1 MSENSIPYYIKVDD
15 YGNANISR
23 DKIFALPKDST
34 LVIELINGCPISKNI
49 KLISNCEENFPDE
62 YYLEN
67 SVFDINKSEYSK
79 YIFEPDYKNSM
90 IIFKLNM
97 KNTGAIKIF
106 FSYLDNNNQNKLT
119 NVINLIVEPEII
131 INEKKIEMNSIS
143 LISVLSKNIGK
154 LTDFKNFYKE
164 CNLLNYN
171 FIHYTPIQKYGNSNS
186 LYCLANI
193 NEINDSFF
201 SEKLDNN
208 TKLEYLDK
216 EIKENE
222 KNFSVGSIVDIVLN
236 HTSDNSDW
244 IADHPECGYN
254 LENSP
259 WLNCAYDL
267 DKTLADFSKDF
278 IECKTKLK
286 FQPFINNE
294 NDLNIT
300 MGEIDKII
308 KQRNLYEYFNIDIE
322 KNL

>member
-1 MSENSIPYYIKVDD
+1 
-15 YGNANISR
+15 
-23 DKIFALPKDST
+23 
-34 LVIELINGCPISKNI
+34 
-49 KLISNCEENFPDE
+49 
-62 YYLEN
+62 
-67 SVFDINKSEYSK
+67 
-79 YIFEPDYKNSM
+79 
-90 IIFKLNM
+90 
-97 KNTGAIKIF
+97 
-106 FSYLDNNNQNKLT
+106 
-119 NVINLIVEPEII
+119 
-131 INEKKIEMNSIS
+131 
-143 LISVLSKNIGK
+143 
-154 LTDFKNFYKE
+154 
-164 CNLLNYN
+164 
-171 FIHYTPIQKYGNSNS
+171 
-186 LYCLANI
+186 LANI

-300 MGEIDKII
+300 MGEIDKVI
-308 KQRNLYEYFNIDIE
+308 KQRNLYEYFNIDLE
-322 KNL
+322 KNLKKYEEIFDDYKKDNNKYKINKYHTKNEDDYFYNNCIDKLGEERNGVEIIEQNLLNLLLDNKIEKETFLKKLKSLILNFNNKWQQNSNNMLNSALGNIRKEIHENYLENINPY